1 MAYVYD
7 GRRYLTIFPE
17 PDETVLLNPDWI
29 VIANPGAVCGSES
42 DSRAWWLELDL
53 DQRSLVWRCIAVF
66 GPPAL
71 EG

>member
-66 GPPAL
+66 GSPAL